1 MERKES
7 RPEAVL
13 RSLSGLQAGD
23 DVRDNSPGPEMII
36 NREQER
42 LYERKGAVLSLS
54 VKFVTSSHLIA
65 ALKPVK
71 NKRKKS
77 FPWPIERDSSQHLL
91 LSPSCRRNEEQSYG
105 QMLLPQPL
113 HLHGN
118 NDKWGRCYI
127 IVMILDL
134 FSFPPSHINNSSN
147 EVNMPHSSLVKEL
160 GSLILK
166 FTLLTKLLPRWLV
179 PRFLFCTEHNPTF
192 TMEVD

>member
-1 MERKES
+1 MGRKES

-71 NKRKKS
+71 K
-77 FPWPIERDSSQHLL
+77 
-91 LSPSCRRNEEQSYG
+91 
-105 QMLLPQPL
+105 
-113 HLHGN
+113 
-118 NDKWGRCYI
+118 
-127 IVMILDL
+127 
-134 FSFPPSHINNSSN
+134 
-147 EVNMPHSSLVKEL
+147 
-160 GSLILK
+160 
-166 FTLLTKLLPRWLV
+166 
-179 PRFLFCTEHNPTF
+179 
-192 TMEVD
+192 